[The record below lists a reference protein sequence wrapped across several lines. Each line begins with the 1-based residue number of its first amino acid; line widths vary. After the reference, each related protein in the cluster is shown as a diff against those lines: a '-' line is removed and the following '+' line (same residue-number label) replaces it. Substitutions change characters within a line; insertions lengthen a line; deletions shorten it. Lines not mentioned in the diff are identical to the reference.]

1 MCTCNSA
8 INTVSKKFSY
18 KNKSYNSITCN
29 SCGFVQTKPVEDSNI
44 DIYETG
50 HYRVKSYFIIPF
62 LINLPDYIYI
72 WLILLQNGI
81 VKTKDLLDLGCG
93 KGYFLYFLKNMG
105 FKKLSGVETSK
116 SRAAF
121 ARDLVK
127 TKISSDF
134 YYGGKIIDQTFNCI
148 TMIHV
153 LEHIEK
159 PFDFLDKLI
168 SDAVNDN
175 GTLFIEVPNVE
186 SFSSKISGVSWAHF
200 TPHFHTNH
208 FTPLSFK
215 NYCKSRNY
223 KGKLA
228 GTFSLYNS
236 SMGMTSAI
244 LTLFGY
250 EGSLFEDLKNK
261 NLFIIISYVVLFP
274 ITLLLEIIVSFLF
287 SKGSVIK
294 FIITK

>member
-1 MCTCNSA
+1 M
-8 INTVSKKFSY
+8 
-18 KNKSYNSITCN
+18 
-29 SCGFVQTKPVEDSNI
+29 
-44 DIYETG
+44 
-50 HYRVKSYFIIPF
+50 
-62 LINLPDYIYI
+62 
-72 WLILLQNGI
+72 
-81 VKTKDLLDLGCG
+81 
-93 KGYFLYFLKNMG
+93 
-105 FKKLSGVETSK
+105 
-116 SRAAF
+116 
-121 ARDLVK
+121 
-127 TKISSDF
+127 
-134 YYGGKIIDQTFNCI
+134 
-148 TMIHV
+148 
-153 LEHIEK
+153 
-159 PFDFLDKLI
+159 
-168 SDAVNDN
+168 NDN